1 MEQVEVVH
9 GDAREPTQALGE
21 GLFDAILLDV
31 PCSNSGV
38 LRRRCEARWRIDQ
51 ARVDKMVILQTA
63 ILDAC
68 AGMVRAGG
76 RLVYSTCSLEAEEN
90 EELVHAWLAKNE
102 TFSLDRFVKAFP
114 PESDTDGAF
123 AALLRRRS

>member
-1 MEQVEVVH
+1 MKRA
-9 GDAREPTQALGE
+9 G
-21 GLFDAILLDV
+21 GLIK
-31 PCSNSGV
+31 P
-38 LRRRCEARWRIDQ
+38 
-51 ARVDKMVILQTA
+51 RVDKMVVLQTA

-102 TFSLDRFVKAFP
+102 TFFTRSFCKSIS